1 VAVLDGKTCIKCTIC
16 FCCSFCTAVDLLERM
31 LDLDPDT
38 RITAEQALSHEY
50 FSAHA
55 DPEDEP
61 DSQLFDDSFEKKDF
75 DLACWKS
82 K

>member
-1 VAVLDGKTCIKCTIC
+1 
-16 FCCSFCTAVDLLERM
+16 M